1 MIPAFTMLSAQ
12 GDRQRPPGS
21 LSDAEIIGSWEA
33 VPWDDFSFDSLLFAA
48 RSVMPDLPA
57 TTDREAL
64 AQLLETSA
72 LKLECCR
79 WPDGLRGV
87 AVWRGRGIAPPADA
101 LRAAYNFARMA
112 LLKRIEPEG
121 RA

>member
-1 MIPAFTMLSAQ
+1 MTAKLSMLEAQ

-21 LSDAEIIGSWEA
+21 LSDAEIVGLWEA
-33 VPWDDFSFDSLLFAA
+33 VSWDDFSFNSLLFAA
-48 RSVMPDLPA
+48 RTVMPDLPA
-57 TTDREAL
+57 TTDNEAL
-64 AQLLETSA
+64 VRLLESCT

-87 AVWRGRGIAPPADA
+87 AAWRGRGITPPADA
-101 LRAAYNFARMA
+101 LKAAYNFARMA